1 MRARNYVEAIMWHG
15 GDAKKAKDNFYH
27 LAKADRDAVVKF
39 LESI

>member
-15 GDAKKAKDNFYH
+15 GDAATLRDKFYN
-27 LAKADRDAVVKF
+27 LPKADRDALVEF